1 MKNYLWL
8 LCSNLL
14 SFSLSAVRV
23 AQLTVDTSKDFS
35 GSCPSSPRSKHQTLP
50 AGTVSPH
57 HQPIIHRTS
66 LQHPTPSSQM
76 RAKQRSWSDLR
87 SPSPQ
92 KQLLPSFSKC
102 GERERERERERESA
116 CLFVCVCVFTT
127 VAACIRLWYGYHPV
141 PSQDVVLVFVY
152 SWPSPPLSCYCY
164 AKILILLNAM
174 TIIVGIV
181 VSLIISSV

>member
-1 MKNYLWL
+1 MPIHIDIYFP
-8 LCSNLL
+8 
-14 SFSLSAVRV
+14 FSLSPAVRV
-23 AQLTVDTSKDFS
+23 GQLTVDTSKDFS

-50 AGTVSPH
+50 AGSVSPH

-92 KQLLPSFSKC
+92 KVLLPSFSKC
-102 GERERERERERESA
+102 VERERESM
-116 CLFVCVCVFTT
+116 CMRVYPR
-127 VAACIRLWYGYHPV
+127 VAACIRLWYGYHLA
-141 PSQDVVLVFVY
+141 PSQDVVLVSIY
-152 SWPSPPLSCYCY
+152 SWSFPLLCY
-164 AKILILLNAM
+164 AKLLHSCIHVVFNAM

-181 VSLIISSV
+181 ELNHKWCLAMTTI